1 MNIQIT
7 SRRSKVSQDTKSFLK
22 RELENL
28 DKYYDKI
35 TSGHVIL
42 DNEHINK
49 TVEIIVNV
57 QGSTLNAKAKSDNLG
72 KSVDDALQKITRQL
86 KKIKEKIKDHKKIK
100 ETLV

>member
-7 SRRSKVSQDTKSFLK
+7 SRRSKVSQDTKSFIT

-35 TSGHVIL
+35 TSGRVII

-49 TVEIIVNV
+49 KVEITMNV
-57 QGSTLNAKAKSDNLG
+57 QGSTINAKAKSDNLG
-72 KSVDDALQKITRQL
+72 KSVDNALAKITRQL
-86 KKIKEKIKDHKKIK
+86 KKLKGKIKDHKKVK
-100 ETLV
+100 EMLV

>member
-1 MNIQIT
+1 
-7 SRRSKVSQDTKSFLK
+7 
-22 RELENL
+22 
-28 DKYYDKI
+28 
-35 TSGHVIL
+35 
-42 DNEHINK
+42 
-49 TVEIIVNV
+49 VEIIVNV

>member
-57 QGSTLNAKAKSDNLG
+57 QGSTLNARAKSDNLG